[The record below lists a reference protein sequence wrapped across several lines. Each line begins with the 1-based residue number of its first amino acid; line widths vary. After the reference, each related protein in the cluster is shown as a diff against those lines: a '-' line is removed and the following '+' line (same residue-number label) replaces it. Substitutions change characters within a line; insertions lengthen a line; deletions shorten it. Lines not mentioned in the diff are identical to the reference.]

1 MTKKKQSKK
10 KSMIKKVVLLVVAIA
25 LVAIIV
31 TLLVLNNVST
41 ERKLLAVSDSLITKQ
56 EKLEEKFTSKGYT
69 LENPNIIVDPYDN
82 SPLTALVIFETKDSV
97 APKVTIKG
105 KDKLTTYTHEFEK
118 ETTHYLPIYGLYP
131 GKENTVVIEYGEE
144 KQELKIKT
152 DALPEDFILPTSV
165 EKEES
170 KLTNDLYFFTPSSS
184 GYTCAYDVNGDVRW
198 YLTNTA
204 TWEINR
210 LENGHLLVSTE
221 RLVNQPYYLTGLYEM
236 DMLGKLYV
244 EYSLPGG
251 YHHDYYEMPN
261 GNILVASDNF
271 VNAKW

>member
-25 LVAIIV
+25 FVAIIV

-152 DALPEDFILPTSV
+152 DALPEDFI
-165 EKEES
+165 
-170 KLTNDLYFFTPSSS
+170 
-184 GYTCAYDVNGDVRW
+184 
-198 YLTNTA
+198 
-204 TWEINR
+204 
-210 LENGHLLVSTE
+210 
-221 RLVNQPYYLTGLYEM
+221 
-236 DMLGKLYV
+236 
-244 EYSLPGG
+244 
-251 YHHDYYEMPN
+251 
-261 GNILVASDNF
+261 
-271 VNAKW
+271 